1 MRILQYSRFKN
12 FTMMK
17 KAPFLKNAHYAYGG
31 ETVVASSAAN
41 HPINGLIALETGSVR
56 SESVFPVPYKTY
68 SIHTSPKRHRSTFTA
83 DILLWIEQIS
93 R

>member
-1 MRILQYSRFKN
+1 
-12 FTMMK
+12 MK
-17 KAPFLKNAHYAYGG
+17 KAPFLKSAHYAYGG

-68 SIHTSPKRHRSTFTA
+68 SIHASPELFADEEDLVRVEGGDDGGVLLPVVRHS
-83 DILLWIEQIS
+83 WGS
-93 R
+93 